1 MVPPA
6 PRRPAKSAPAK
17 PAGEVRIIAGSLRG
31 SKLPVL
37 DAAGLRPTADRV
49 RETLFNWLQQD
60 LPGARVVDLFAG
72 SGALAFE
79 AASRGAARVIAIERS
94 APLARSL
101 QAQADRL
108 RVADRLE
115 VRCGDA
121 LGALLDAEYGQVD
134 GVFIDPPFAADLW
147 PAALAQAQRLLKPR
161 GWIYLECPRALDP
174 QPPAPWQRHREGSTR
189 EVRYA
194 LYRRGAAVCA
204 ADTA

>member
-6 PRRPAKSAPAK
+6 PRRPAKSAAAK
-17 PAGEVRIIAGSLRG
+17 PVGEVRIIAGSLRG

-37 DAAGLRPTADRV
+37 DADGLRPTADRV
-49 RETLFNWLQQD
+49 RETLFNWLQHD

-79 AASRGAARVIAIERS
+79 AASRGAAKVIAIERS

-101 QAQADRL
+101 QVQAERL

-115 VRCGDA
+115 VHCGDA
-121 LGALLDAEYGQVD
+121 LRPLLDAHHGQVD

-147 PAALAQAQRLLKPR
+147 PAALAQAERLLKPR

-174 QPPAPWQRHREGSTR
+174 HPAAPWQRHREGCTR

-194 LYRRGAAVCA
+194 LYRRGDAVCA
-204 ADTA
+204 DGAA